1 MTKKNMKSM
10 FYEDMKDNYI
20 ESFLGAF
27 NTLKHDEV
35 GYWFKKTNFPKMSDE
50 QLENLEMTLKS
61 NEDQILQSVG
71 TFGTKSVFYFD
82 KKLGQFVGF
91 CHSKKYK
98 EVA

>member
-10 FYEDMKDNYI
+10 FYEDMKDNYK
-20 ESFLGAF
+20 ETFLGASK
-27 NTLKHDEV
+27 TLKHKKFK
-35 GYWFKKTNFPKMSDE
+35 YWFIKTNLPKMSDE
-50 QLENLEMTLKS
+50 QLESLEMTLKS